1 MASDDE
7 PKENAPT
14 GHADNDT
21 LRDFAHEIRTPLN
34 GMLGYS
40 QMIEIAL
47 DEGAD
52 REKISEYNANFKM
65 ATLRL
70 LQICERVLD
79 EAVSGESVVARQP
92 VDGQELANSVVDTF
106 KALAIQRGIELTC
119 EFPADFPQLNTD
131 PLLLGQALSNLVSNA
146 IKFTPKGGRVEVR
159 GERSNDGNAL
169 IFVVQDTGDGIPAD
183 LLLRMRRGEC
193 VTTAHYHDHK
203 GWGRGLRIADGLCD
217 SIGAELSFEPARNG
231 GTVAMITIP
240 IGHS

>member
-1 MASDDE
+1 MASNDGPE
-7 PKENAPT
+7 KNGFTRRHEN
-14 GHADNDT
+14 DV

-47 DEGAD
+47 NEGAD
-52 REKISEYNANFKM
+52 AEKIGACNENFKT

-79 EAVSGESVVARQP
+79 EAVSGEAVIAREP
-92 VDGQELANSVVDTF
+92 VDGHELATSVVDTF
-106 KALAIQRGIELTC
+106 KALAMQRGIELTC
-119 EFPADFPQLNTD
+119 DFPSDFPQLHTD

-146 IKFTPKGGRVEVR
+146 IKFTPKGGSVKVR
-159 GERSNDGNAL
+159 GERSNDDKAL

-183 LLLRMRRGEC
+183 LLLRMRRGEY
-193 VTTAHYHDHK
+193 VSTAHYHDHK
-203 GWGRGLRIADGLCD
+203 GWGRGLRIADGLCKN
-217 SIGAELSFEPARNG
+217 IGASLSFEPARTG

-240 IGHS
+240 LDNP

>member
-7 PKENAPT
+7 PEIN
-14 GHADNDT
+14 GVERRSDNDV

-47 DEGAD
+47 NDGVDADKIGA
-52 REKISEYNANFKM
+52 YNENFKT

-79 EAVSGESVVARQP
+79 EAVSGETVVARQA
-92 VDGQELANSVVDTF
+92 VDGHELATSIVDTF
-106 KALAIQRGIELTC
+106 KALAMQRGIDLTC
-119 EFPADFPQLNTD
+119 EFPKDFPQLNTD

-146 IKFTPKGGRVEVR
+146 IKFTPKGGSVKVR
-159 GERSNDGNAL
+159 GERSNDDKAL

-183 LLLRMRRGEC
+183 LLLRMRRGEY
-193 VTTAHYHDHK
+193 VSTAHYHDHK
-203 GWGRGLRIADGLCD
+203 GWGRGLRIADGLCT
-217 SIGAELSFEPARNG
+217 SIGASLSFEPARTG

-240 IGHS
+240 VDTP